1 MEGDKLI
8 KCKKVCQ
15 ELGLISHNTQNRV
28 ITLMCEKENCKY
40 LGDYLQGLRVMESLC
55 NYMCLCCCEMEKISP
70 STVSE
75 FKSRCSMLT
84 KMCGVLEKK
93 LSKEEFEKLRCSEVK
108 SLCGNKFSKKA
119 KKTKKR

>member
-1 MEGDKLI
+1 MRFVYIILFIFIINCTGNKVSNYHGTKSLKKKYELIYINKLNKNDLKKLI
-8 KCKKVCQ
+8 
-15 ELGLISHNTQNRV
+15 GP
-28 ITLMCEKENCKY
+28 
-40 LGDYLQGLRVMESLC
+40 
-55 NYMCLCCCEMEKISP
+55 P

-93 LSKEEFEKLRCSEVK
+93 LSKEELENLRCSEVK
-108 SLCGNKFSKKA
+108 SLCENEFSKKA